1 MLGTYSLTRAVV
13 RLLAGRAVTTGGGG
27 AEGDDFNSD
36 PISETKSDRKM
47 R

>member
-1 MLGTYSLTRAVV
+1 MLGTHSLTRAVV
-13 RLLAGRAVTTGGGG
+13 RLLAGRAVTTGGG
-27 AEGDDFNSD
+27 AEADDFNSD